1 MFSGEFRRV
10 ALPSGK
16 AVGPL
21 IGHLDTKEKGDGG
34 RRWGDGVKEGEFW
47 MDGRG

>member
-16 AVGPL
+16 GVGPL
-21 IGHLDTKEKGDGG
+21 IGHPHRKEKGDGG
-34 RRWGDGVKEGEFW
+34 RWGVGGVKEDEFW
-47 MDGRG
+47 MDGR